1 MKEVVKENKSLGKK
15 VFDVRFNT
23 IDEFYNYITSTPLN
37 KVFEW
42 GKLSSVENDE
52 KFSKTKS
59 FEEAVDLLT
68 NGCDDISKKLTN
80 QLNMKV
86 NLQSGTKNKNVYDVQ
101 GFQCCVPLYLQ
112 GVPTSMIARKSI
124 PVKQKV
130 ITIVKSIDYLANVT
144 ADEIIEQSIKA
155 LEIIKKIESQGV
167 RCNLDILV
175 GLRVVA
181 NQDNAVCLRV
191 RVKKSTEKLNISK
204 LAFTMVH
211 PSMLRRL
218 VFRFIEVYPNIT
230 SGYKRGYGRLIDDK
244 YIRESIIDKKQNEYY
259 LPSFINVDINSVNDL
274 EAIR

>member
-1 MKEVVKENKSLGKK
+1 MKEIVKENKSLGKK
-15 VFDVRFNT
+15 VFDVKFNT

-42 GKLSSVENDE
+42 SELSSVKNDE

-112 GVPTSMIARKSI
+112 GVPTNIIARKSI

-130 ITIVKSIDYLANVT
+130 ITIVKSINYLANVT
-144 ADEIIEQSIKA
+144 ADEIIEQSIKT
-155 LEIIKKIESQGV
+155 LEIIKKIESQGI

-175 GLRVVA
+175 GLRVT

-230 SGYKRGYGRLIDDK
+230 SGYKSGYGRLIDDK

>member
-42 GKLSSVENDE
+42 GELSSVKNDE

-175 GLRVVA
+175 GLRVT

-259 LPSFINVDINSVNDL
+259 LPNFINVDINSVNDL